1 MIDVRGVRKEF
12 ADIEAVK
19 EVSLH
24 VARGSIYGLLGSN
37 GAGKTTLLKMLA
49 GIYKQDRGDIL
60 IAGEPVF
67 ENTNVKQRL
76 LFLPDALYFFPQT
89 TIRQMAQF
97 YRDLYPSWSEER
109 FVRLQEAF
117 PLALDKKIHRMSKG
131 MQRQAAF
138 WLAFSVK
145 PEVMILDEPLDG
157 LDAVM
162 RQKVK
167 NLLVQEVAERQ
178 MTVIMS
184 SHNLREVED
193 LCDHIGILHQGEI
206 VLEKEMDE
214 LKTDIHK
221 IQVAFR
227 GGIPSSFLTGLD
239 AVYKEQRG
247 SVLLCIVRG
256 QKEKV
261 EAYIHQF
268 EPVIFDVLPLTL
280 EEIFVYEMGGVGYAI
295 ENILV

>member
-1 MIDVRGVRKEF
+1 
-12 ADIEAVK
+12 
-19 EVSLH
+19 
-24 VARGSIYGLLGSN
+24 
-37 GAGKTTLLKMLA
+37 
-49 GIYKQDRGDIL
+49 
-60 IAGEPVF
+60 
-67 ENTNVKQRL
+67 
-76 LFLPDALYFFPQT
+76 
-89 TIRQMAQF
+89 
-97 YRDLYPSWSEER
+97 
-109 FVRLQEAF
+109 
-117 PLALDKKIHRMSKG
+117 
-131 MQRQAAF
+131 
-138 WLAFSVK
+138 
-145 PEVMILDEPLDG
+145 
-157 LDAVM
+157 
-162 RQKVK
+162 
-167 NLLVQEVAERQ
+167 VQEVAERQ